1 MKKIGSSIPTV
12 IQNLEVI
19 KNGNKSKKKNEPLPS
34 VVVFQHNHLI
44 EARYSLTLQEKK
56 IILWLTSQIQSDD
69 KDFKKHTLTVKDFM
83 NLLGLTGNANY
94 KELQK
99 ITLGLMKK
107 VLVIKEPDKKV
118 VTQVSWLNSAR
129 YEEGE
134 GFIRLSFAPEM
145 HPFLLNLKKT
155 FTVIS
160 LSDLMQFKSIH
171 AIRIYE
177 LLKQYQDIGERTLTI
192 KEIKECCGATDR
204 LKTYPNFEKKI
215 LLIAQREI
223 NEKSDI
229 YFEFE
234 RQKHVRKIV
243 AIRFIISKNKDY
255 ELRNNPINQLQEE
268 KRKPAVV
275 HTLKEFGLST
285 RIINQVLKENTEQVI
300 QDAINAVEL
309 QLSRGNVKNSKAM
322 LMIAIK
328 EKWHPERYK
337 TNQKTVKTT
346 NVYSKPKP
354 QPKLRK
360 KKTNDSGQLSFDDV
374 KQEAKPIK
382 GIFASLL
389 SKISPKK

>member
-1 MKKIGSSIPTV
+1 MKKLNVSIPTI
-12 IQNLEVI
+12 IQSSKI
-19 KNGNKSKKKNEPLPS
+19 AKNSKLKKKELPPS
-34 VVVFQHNHLI
+34 VVVFQHNNLI

-56 IILWLTSQIQSDD
+56 IILWLTSQIQPDD
-69 KDFKKHTLTVKDFM
+69 KDFKKHTLTVRNFM
-83 NLLGLTGNANY
+83 DLMGLTGNANY

-107 VLVIKEPDKKV
+107 VLIIKEPELKV
-118 VTQVSWLNSAR
+118 TTQVSWLNSAR

-177 LLKQYQDIGERTLTI
+177 LLKQYQDIGERILTVE
-192 KEIKECCGATDR
+192 EIKECCGVTGKLIKYSD
-204 LKTYPNFEKKI
+204 FEKKI

-229 YFEFE
+229 KFEFE

-243 AIRFIISKNKDY
+243 AIKFIISKNKDY
-255 ELRNNPINQLQEE
+255 EILDNPINQTYEV
-268 KRKPAVV
+268 KRKPAIAY
-275 HTLKEFGLST
+275 TLKEFGLSSK
-285 RIINQVLKENTEQVI
+285 IINQILKENPEQTI
-300 QDAINAVEL
+300 QDAINAVDL
-309 QLSRGNVKNSKAM
+309 QLSKGRVRNTKAM
-322 LMIAIK
+322 LITAIK

-337 TNQKTVKTT
+337 
-346 NVYSKPKP
+346 
-354 QPKLRK
+354 
-360 KKTNDSGQLSFDDV
+360 
-374 KQEAKPIK
+374 AKPR
-382 GIFASLL
+382 
-389 SKISPKK
+389 